1 MTDELNR
8 PPEDGGNQQK
18 DGFRLRRPE
27 SAEDNR
33 TAAKTNLETTDRLD
47 EMATRI
53 DGSLRAAAWD
63 NRRAT
68 RDNRKAAEDNR
79 RATRDNRRAA
89 EDNRETARANRETSE
104 QLAVTSEQLAET
116 TDRLTELLARI
127 TIPNVHWVVKDE
139 PEGSLSAIYDPQP
152 RGGLSDRTSTLRL
165 LKPSARPLPPTS
177 TNRPAASLFRR
188 RNNTVATR

>member
-8 PPEDGGNQQK
+8 PPEDDGNQQK

-27 SAEDNR
+27 GAEDNR
-33 TAAKTNLETTDRLD
+33 TAAKTSLETTDRLD

-79 RATRDNRRAA
+79 RATRDNRRATEDNRRA
-89 EDNRETARANRETSE
+89 TEDNRETARANRETSE

-116 TDRLTELLARI
+116 TDRLTELLGRI

-139 PEGSLSAIYDPQP
+139 SEGSLSAIYDPQP
-152 RGGLSDRTSTLRL
+152 RG
-165 LKPSARPLPPTS
+165 
-177 TNRPAASLFRR
+177 
-188 RNNTVATR
+188 VAE